1 MNGNEDRISGGQDQ
15 VGDSERA
22 EYDTSSVSSTND
34 SITSPAL
41 VSTSMSRSFFGAW
54 RVLTDSLF
62 ILSPVA
68 FPASFSKDFFRIR
81 RHRTFPTFL
90 LLCTNILLCRVPSE
104 IAKIS

>member
-62 ILSPVA
+62 ILSLVA
-68 FPASFSKDFFRIR
+68 FPASFSKDFFR
-81 RHRTFPTFL
+81 PTASNLPDLF
-90 LLCTNILLCRVPSE
+90 TIHSPNILIV
-104 IAKIS
+104 